1 MLIGLCGYARSGK
14 DSVADCMKGFKKL
27 AFATA
32 LKREVQRMLDVS
44 SEKGG
49 SVVDDKDKAKYR
61 PMLVAWGQIKRSI
74 KPDYWIRKLA
84 TTYNRICAEDIVITD
99 VRYKNEIDWIHQM
112 NGIVIMIAR
121 PGVGPANDEEKRSFG
136 EILDSDKTGID
147 YTIVNDGSLADLKLK
162 TKALMNKFLKE
173 PEKYKR
179 KDKFLFDEYELKDH
193 RNRVKWY

>member
-1 MLIGLCGYARSGK
+1 MLIGLCGYARCGK

-61 PMLVAWGQIKRSI
+61 PMLVAWGQIKRAI

-136 EILDSDKTGID
+136 EILAGDKTGID

-162 TKALMNKFLKE
+162 TKALMNKFQKD

-193 RNRVKWY
+193 RNRVRWY

>member
-61 PMLVAWGQIKRSI
+61 PMLVAWGQIKRNI

-84 TTYNRICAEDIVITD
+84 TTYNRVCAEDIVITD

-136 EILDSDKTGID
+136 EILAGDKTGID

>member
-1 MLIGLCGYARSGK
+1 MLIGLCGYARCGK

-61 PMLVAWGQIKRSI
+61 PMLVAWGQIKRNI

-84 TTYNRICAEDIVITD
+84 TTYNRVCAEDIVITD

-136 EILDSDKTGID
+136 EILAGDKTGID

>member
-1 MLIGLCGYARSGK
+1 MLIGLCGYARCGK

-61 PMLVAWGQIKRSI
+61 PMLVAWGQIKRNI

-84 TTYNRICAEDIVITD
+84 TTYNRVCAEDIVITD

-121 PGVGPANDEEKRSFG
+121 PGVGPANDEERRSFG
-136 EILDSDKTGID
+136 EILAGDKTGID

-162 TKALMNKFLKE
+162 TKALINKFLKE